1 MANVSLRL
9 SEEEKNLIEAY
20 AKIQGI
26 SVSEVFKKT
35 VLEKI
40 EDEYDIAVG
49 EKAYSDYLENGKQA
63 RPFRDFIS
71 ELEND

>member
-9 SEEEKNLIEAY
+9 TEEEKSLIEAY
-20 AKIQGI
+20 AKLQGI

-35 VLEKI
+35 VLERI

-49 EKAYSDYLENGKQA
+49 EKAYAAYLADGKQS

-71 ELEND
+71 ELENE

>member
-49 EKAYSDYLENGKQA
+49 EKAYSDYLENGKQS

-71 ELEND
+71 ELENY